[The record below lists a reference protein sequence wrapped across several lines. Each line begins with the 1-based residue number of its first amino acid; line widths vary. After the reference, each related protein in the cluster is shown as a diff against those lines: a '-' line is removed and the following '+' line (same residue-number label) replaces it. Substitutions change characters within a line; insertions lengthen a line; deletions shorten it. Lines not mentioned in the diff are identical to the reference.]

1 MADMSADA
9 QAVTYLRSIGQEVLG
24 PLPEEPRY
32 RVLLWSDY
40 LGDYIFAPMSTETI
54 IQRARIFRTIN

>member
-1 MADMSADA
+1 MVDVLTEAR
-9 QAVTYLRSIGQEVLG
+9 AVTYLRSIGQELLG
-24 PLPEEPRY
+24 PLTEEPRY

-40 LGDYIFAPMSTETI
+40 LGDYIYTPMSTETI